1 MNANAQAPADD
12 IRARAAYWLTRMHSG
27 EATHAE
33 VDACA
38 AWRRADPA
46 HDRMYRSMD
55 YVWRA
60 SQHLPEKQLRALVD
74 NDSGV
79 SADRAAS
86 RRGARGAA
94 GTAAQRAAKT
104 AVPPSTITPPSWSRR
119 RFAYGAGAVS
129 AAAIAALAAA
139 ALPTLHSGPAQYEA
153 TFETALGQR
162 RQIALPDDSV
172 VDLNGKTRL
181 RVALYEDRREVEL
194 IAGEAFFTVRRNA
207 DRPFTVQ
214 AGETLVTV
222 TGTRFDVRRD
232 AASVDVSVDVSVE
245 SGSVNVATGPWWHK
259 RRRDLTADQA
269 VRVSSD
275 RRMSDVTRV
284 TTQNITAWRE
294 GKIVFKD
301 APLAQVVAEVNRYL
315 AMPAQFDA
323 APLADFRIAGVFN
336 LDAPQAVLE
345 ALPAIAPVRVLRLP
359 DGALRIVAAR

>member
-1 MNANAQAPADD
+1 MNANADIPGDD
-12 IRARAAYWLTRMHSG
+12 GIRERAAYWLTRIHSG

-60 SQHLPEKQLRALVD
+60 SQHLPEQQLRALL
-74 NDSGV
+74 DS
-79 SADRAAS
+79 
-86 RRGARGAA
+86 RGAA
-94 GTAAQRAAKT
+94 MHADRGSDTVTDGATGQRPAKDKT
-104 AVPPSTITPPSWSRR
+104 KAEAKAITHPSLSRR

-129 AAAIAALAAA
+129 AAAVAALL
-139 ALPTLHSGPAQYEA
+139 LPTLRSDPAQYEA
-153 TFETALGQR
+153 TFETALGER

-172 VDLNGKTRL
+172 VDLNGKTHL
-181 RVALYEDRREVEL
+181 RVALYGDRREVEL
-194 IAGEAFFTVRRNA
+194 LAGEAFFSVRRDTA
-207 DRPFTVQ
+207 RPFTVQ
-214 AGETLVTV
+214 AGEALVTV

-232 AASVDVSVDVSVE
+232 AASVDVSVE

-259 RRRDLTADQA
+259 RRRDLVADQA
-269 VRVSSD
+269 VRVDTD
-275 RRMSDVTRV
+275 RRISDVTRV
-284 TTQNITAWRE
+284 TTRNITAWRE

-301 APLAQVVAEVNRYL
+301 APLALVVAEVNRYL
-315 AMPAQFDA
+315 ALPAQFDA

-345 ALPAIAPVRVLRLP
+345 ALPAIAPVRVLRMP

>member
-1 MNANAQAPADD
+1 MNANADIQGDD
-12 IRARAAYWLTRMHSG
+12 GIRERAAYWLTRIHSG

-60 SQHLPEKQLRALVD
+60 SQHLPEQQLRALL
-74 NDSGV
+74 DSSGAAMP
-79 SADRAAS
+79 ADRAS
-86 RRGARGAA
+86 DTVTGGAA
-94 GTAAQRAAKT
+94 GQRPAK
-104 AVPPSTITPPSWSRR
+104 AEAKAITHASWSRR

-129 AAAIAALAAA
+129 AAAVAA
-139 ALPTLHSGPAQYEA
+139 ALLPNLRSDPAQYEA
-153 TFETALGQR
+153 TFETALGER

-172 VDLNGKTRL
+172 VDLNGKTHL
-181 RVALYEDRREVEL
+181 RVALYGDRREVEL
-194 IAGEAFFTVRRNA
+194 LAGEAFFSVRRDTA
-207 DRPFTVQ
+207 RPFTVQ
-214 AGETLVTV
+214 AGEALVTV

-232 AASVDVSVDVSVE
+232 AASVDVSVE
-245 SGSVNVATGPWWHK
+245 SGSVNVAAGPWWHR
-259 RRRDLTADQA
+259 RRRDLVADQA
-269 VRVSSD
+269 VRVGTD
-275 RRMSDVTRV
+275 RRISDVTRV
-284 TTQNITAWRE
+284 TTQNLTAWRE

-301 APLAQVVAEVNRYL
+301 APLVLVVAEVNRYL
-315 AMPAQFDA
+315 ALPAQFDA

-359 DGALRIVAAR
+359 NGALRIVAAR